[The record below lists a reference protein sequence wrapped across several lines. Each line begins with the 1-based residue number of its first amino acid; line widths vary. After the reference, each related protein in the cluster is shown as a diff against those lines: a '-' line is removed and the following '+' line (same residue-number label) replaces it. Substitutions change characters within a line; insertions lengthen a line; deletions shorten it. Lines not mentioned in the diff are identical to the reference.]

1 MTWAVVAAP
10 FLSLVELLR
19 EVGMGTINTLLT
31 VAPEQLPPDLSFLLT
46 PM

>member
-10 FLSLVELLR
+10 FLSLVELLK

-31 VAPEQLPPDLSFLLT
+31 VVPEQLPPDLSFLLT